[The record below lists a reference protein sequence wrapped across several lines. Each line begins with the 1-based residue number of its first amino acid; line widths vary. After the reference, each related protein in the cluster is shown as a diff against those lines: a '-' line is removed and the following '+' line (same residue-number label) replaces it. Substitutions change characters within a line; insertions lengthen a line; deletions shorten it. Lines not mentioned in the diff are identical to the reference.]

1 MKGKKRALSLLL
13 AALLPGLCAC
23 QAGSSLPASE
33 ASPEITL
40 PPAVQSYVAPIGDAA
55 LEYTADATLYLPRH
69 SGSRLTAV
77 VSPVT
82 FSASRPRAESLV
94 RALLNHSGTSTAAA
108 LGGNVK
114 LALYGANPVE
124 VSRNAATVNL
134 AASALQLNRGDL
146 YIAFQ
151 AIANTLTE
159 LKEIDYVNF
168 LIVDH
173 PVGLD
178 VANTLPMGSF
188 SRSLSEDL
196 SSVYEQRLSRRVG
209 LNESA
214 EDKSLS
220 ANVTLYYPLAGTPGL
235 LSEVRSL
242 SFANQKPSDM
252 IVQIM
257 RELSKGA
264 SVSEIDSPPLNLLV
278 EMLTGDP
285 EVAYSDELGGSV
297 ITLNFSY
304 SLNDMLEKAN
314 VSRANCMASLCY
326 TLCSFFP
333 AASGVTV
340 TIGEQPVE
348 TLMLTDSFTSSIVFT
363 DQVMK
368 RADFAPLLCDLCTLY
383 FADGEGRGLQ
393 ASRRPVVYYQK
404 QNPRALLLE
413 LSKGPQPY
421 DEVPGLAAVMPVG
434 SLSDADILGL
444 ALSGRT
450 VLVNFA
456 PAFLEAGQGM
466 DGQQERLFV
475 YAMTNTLCENQTIG
489 SAAYFVSGAVPESNS
504 GEIYWGGEFYPLK

>member
-1 MKGKKRALSLLL
+1 MKGKKRALALLL
-13 AALLPGLCAC
+13 AALVPGLCAC
-23 QAGSSLPASE
+23 QAGNGLPASE

-69 SGSRLTAV
+69 SGGRLTAV

-220 ANVTLYYPLAGTPGL
+220 ANVTL
-235 LSEVRSL
+235 
-242 SFANQKPSDM
+242 
-252 IVQIM
+252 
-257 RELSKGA
+257 
-264 SVSEIDSPPLNLLV
+264 
-278 EMLTGDP
+278 
-285 EVAYSDELGGSV
+285 
-297 ITLNFSY
+297 
-304 SLNDMLEKAN
+304 
-314 VSRANCMASLCY
+314 
-326 TLCSFFP
+326 
-333 AASGVTV
+333 
-340 TIGEQPVE
+340 
-348 TLMLTDSFTSSIVFT
+348 
-363 DQVMK
+363 
-368 RADFAPLLCDLCTLY
+368 
-383 FADGEGRGLQ
+383 
-393 ASRRPVVYYQK
+393 
-404 QNPRALLLE
+404 
-413 LSKGPQPY
+413 
-421 DEVPGLAAVMPVG
+421 
-434 SLSDADILGL
+434 
-444 ALSGRT
+444 
-450 VLVNFA
+450 
-456 PAFLEAGQGM
+456 
-466 DGQQERLFV
+466 
-475 YAMTNTLCENQTIG
+475 
-489 SAAYFVSGAVPESNS
+489 
-504 GEIYWGGEFYPLK
+504 

>member
-1 MKGKKRALSLLL
+1 MKGKKRALALLL
-13 AALLPGLCAC
+13 AALVPGLCAC
-23 QAGSSLPASE
+23 QAGNGLPASE

-55 LEYTADATLYLPRH
+55 LEYTADVTLYLPRH

-82 FSASRPRAESLV
+82 FSASRPRVESLV

-333 AASGVTV
+333 AA
-340 TIGEQPVE
+340 P
-348 TLMLTDSFTSSIVFT
+348 SSLPI
-363 DQVMK
+363 
-368 RADFAPLLCDLCTLY
+368 R
-383 FADGEGRGLQ
+383 
-393 ASRRPVVYYQK
+393 
-404 QNPRALLLE
+404 
-413 LSKGPQPY
+413 
-421 DEVPGLAAVMPVG
+421 
-434 SLSDADILGL
+434 
-444 ALSGRT
+444 
-450 VLVNFA
+450 
-456 PAFLEAGQGM
+456 
-466 DGQQERLFV
+466 
-475 YAMTNTLCENQTIG
+475 
-489 SAAYFVSGAVPESNS
+489 
-504 GEIYWGGEFYPLK
+504 

>member
-1 MKGKKRALSLLL
+1 MRLSGRGRS
-13 AALLPGLCAC
+13 AYVGSFPGGHIA
-23 QAGSSLPASE
+23 PAS
-33 ASPEITL
+33 
-40 PPAVQSYVAPIGDAA
+40 QSYVAPIGDAA

-69 SGSRLTAV
+69 SGSRLTAI

-94 RALLNHSGTSTAAA
+94 RALLNQSGTSTAAA

-124 VSRNAATVNL
+124 VSRNTATVNL
-134 AASALQLNRGDL
+134 AATALQLNRGDL

-196 SSVYEQRLSRRVG
+196 ASVYEQRLSRRVG

-235 LSEVRSL
+235 LSEERSL
-242 SFANQKPSDM
+242 SFANQKTSDM
-252 IVQIM
+252 ILQIM

-264 SVSEIDSPPLNLLV
+264 SVDEIDSPPLNLLV
-278 EMLTGDP
+278 EMLTDDP
-285 EVAYSDELGGSV
+285 QVAYSDELGGNV

-314 VSRANCMASLCY
+314 VSPGQLHGFPVLHAVQLFPRRVGRDRDHRRAAGGDTDADRQLHQLHRVYRSGDEAGGFCFAAVRSMHPVLCRRRG
-326 TLCSFFP
+326 P
-333 AASGVTV
+333 G
-340 TIGEQPVE
+340 
-348 TLMLTDSFTSSIVFT
+348 LT
-363 DQVMK
+363 
-368 RADFAPLLCDLCTLY
+368 
-383 FADGEGRGLQ
+383 G
-393 ASRRPVVYYQK
+393 SRRPVVYYQK
-404 QNPRALLLE
+404 QNPRSLLLE

-421 DEVPGLAAVMPVG
+421 DEISNLVSVMPEG

-450 VLVNFA
+450 LLVNFA
-456 PAFLEAGQGM
+456 PAFLDAGQGM
-466 DGQQERLFV
+466 DGQQERLWV
-475 YAMTNTLCENQTIG
+475 YAMTNTLCENQAVG
-489 SAAYFVSGAVPESNS
+489 SAAYFVSGETPEGFS

>member
-1 MKGKKRALSLLL
+1 MKGKKRALALLL

-23 QAGSSLPASE
+23 QAGNGLPASE

-257 RELSKGA
+257 RELSKGCLLYT
-264 SVSEIDSPPLNLLV
+264 SPSPRDS
-278 EMLTGDP
+278 
-285 EVAYSDELGGSV
+285 
-297 ITLNFSY
+297 
-304 SLNDMLEKAN
+304 
-314 VSRANCMASLCY
+314 
-326 TLCSFFP
+326 
-333 AASGVTV
+333 
-340 TIGEQPVE
+340 
-348 TLMLTDSFTSSIVFT
+348 
-363 DQVMK
+363 
-368 RADFAPLLCDLCTLY
+368 
-383 FADGEGRGLQ
+383 
-393 ASRRPVVYYQK
+393 
-404 QNPRALLLE
+404 
-413 LSKGPQPY
+413 
-421 DEVPGLAAVMPVG
+421 
-434 SLSDADILGL
+434 
-444 ALSGRT
+444 
-450 VLVNFA
+450 
-456 PAFLEAGQGM
+456 
-466 DGQQERLFV
+466 
-475 YAMTNTLCENQTIG
+475 
-489 SAAYFVSGAVPESNS
+489 
-504 GEIYWGGEFYPLK
+504 

>member
-1 MKGKKRALSLLL
+1 MPSLL

-23 QAGSSLPASE
+23 QAGDGLPTSE
-33 ASPEITL
+33 ASPEVTL
-40 PPAVQSYVAPIGDAA
+40 PPASQSYVAPIGDAA

-94 RALLNHSGTSTAAA
+94 RALLNQSGTSTAAT

-124 VSRNAATVNL
+124 VSRNTATVNL

-196 SSVYEQRLSRRVG
+196 ASVYEQRLSRRVG

-235 LSEVRSL
+235 LSEERSL
-242 SFANQKPSDM
+242 SFANQKTSDM
-252 IVQIM
+252 ILQIM

-264 SVSEIDSPPLNLLV
+264 SVDEIDSPPLNLLV
-278 EMLTGDP
+278 EMLTDDP
-285 EVAYSDELGGSV
+285 QVAYSDELGGNV

-368 RADFAPLLCDLCTLY
+368 RADFASLLCDLCTLY

-393 ASRRPVVYYQK
+393 ASGRPVVYYQK
-404 QNPRALLLE
+404 QNPRSLLLE

-421 DEVPGLAAVMPVG
+421 DEISNLVSVMPEG

-450 VLVNFA
+450 LLVNFA
-456 PAFLEAGQGM
+456 PAFLDAGQGM
-466 DGQQERLFV
+466 DGQQERLWV
-475 YAMTNTLCENQTIG
+475 YAMTNTLCENQAVG
-489 SAAYFVSGAVPESNS
+489 SAAYFVSGETPEGFS